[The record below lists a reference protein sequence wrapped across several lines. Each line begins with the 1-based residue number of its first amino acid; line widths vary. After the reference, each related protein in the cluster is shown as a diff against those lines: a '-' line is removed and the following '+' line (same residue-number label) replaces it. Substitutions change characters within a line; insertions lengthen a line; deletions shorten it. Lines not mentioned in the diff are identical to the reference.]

1 MKIHPSAAVSLQA
14 ELASDVEIGP
24 FCVVEARTTIGRG
37 TRLAS
42 HVVIK
47 TGTTLGADNEVC
59 DGAVLGG
66 LPQHIQPPDSPGALV
81 IGDTNVIRE
90 NATLHRS
97 LYCDQSTRVGD
108 HTLLMVGSHVGH
120 DCAIGDH
127 VVLTN
132 NVMLG
137 GHVEIGSRA
146 YLGGGAA
153 VHQHARIGRLT
164 MIGGYAQVK
173 RDVPCYLLVDGDT
186 GMVVGLNRI
195 GLRRAGYSPDD
206 IQQLRSAYQII
217 YRQGLTWDEVHV
229 ALAEQFSQGPAA
241 ELAEFLTGGTRGFVQ
256 ERRTP
261 PGATI
266 RIHQAEG
273 EQADALQAVA
283 QRAESTIRSQA
294 G

>member
-1 MKIHPSAAVSLQA
+1 VKIHPSAAISLQA
-14 ELASDVEIGP
+14 ELASDIEIGP
-24 FCVVEARTTIGRG
+24 FCVVESGTTIGRG

-66 LPQHIQPPDSPGALV
+66 LPQHAQPPESPGSLV

-97 LYCDQSTRVGD
+97 LYTDQVTRVGD

-120 DCAIGDH
+120 DCTIGDH

-153 VHQHARIGRLT
+153 VHQHTRIGRLT
-164 MIGGYAQVK
+164 MIGGYAPVK
-173 RDVPCYLLVDGDT
+173 RDVPCYLLVDGAT

-206 IQQLRSAYQII
+206 IQQLKAAYQII
-217 YRQGLTWDEVHV
+217 YRQGLAWDEVHA

-241 ELAEFLTGGTRGFVQ
+241 ELATFLSGGTRGFVQ

-266 RIHQAEG
+266 RIHQTDG
-273 EQADALQAVA
+273 QQADVPQVNA
-283 QRAESTIRSQA
+283 QQAESAIRSQA

>member
-1 MKIHPSAAVSLQA
+1 MKIHPSAVVSLQA
-14 ELASDVEIGP
+14 ELAGDVEIGP
-24 FCVVEARTTIGRG
+24 FCVVESGTTIGPG

-47 TGTTLGADNEVC
+47 TGATLGADNQVH

-66 LPQHIQPPDSPGALV
+66 LPQHIEPPESPGSLV
-81 IGDTNVIRE
+81 IGDANVVRE
-90 NATLHRS
+90 NVTLHRS
-97 LYCDQSTRVGD
+97 LYREQVTRIGD
-108 HTLLMVGSHVGH
+108 HTLLMVNSHVGH
-120 DCAIGDH
+120 DCTIGDH

-153 VHQHARIGRLT
+153 VHQHTRIGRLT

-195 GLRRAGYSPDD
+195 GLRRAGYSPAEID
-206 IQQLRSAYQII
+206 QLKSAYKII
-217 YRQGLTWDEVHV
+217 YRQGLAWDEVHA
-229 ALAEQFSQGPAA
+229 ALADQFSQGPAA
-241 ELAEFLTGGTRGFVQ
+241 ELAQFLTGGTRGFVQ

-266 RIHQAEG
+266 RIHQD
-273 EQADALQAVA
+273 DAQQVAAQQVAV
-283 QRAESTIRSQA
+283 QQDGPTIRSQA